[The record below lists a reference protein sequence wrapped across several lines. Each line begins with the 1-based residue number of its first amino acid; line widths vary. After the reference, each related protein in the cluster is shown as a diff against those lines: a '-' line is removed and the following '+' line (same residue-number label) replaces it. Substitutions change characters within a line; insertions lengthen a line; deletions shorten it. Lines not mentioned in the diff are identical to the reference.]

1 MYLCVLCLGSVF
13 LPSPSKTFKPKK
25 NFQEG
30 TLRHHLHKKATA
42 SLNAG
47 LDLKSAVSLPPD
59 EDLSEWLA
67 VHVVDFFNRLN
78 LIYGTVCDFCT
89 DGSCPQM
96 SGGPQYEYQWAD
108 GTTYKKPTSMPAPQY
123 IALLMDWVENL
134 INDDNIFPSDPDV
147 PFPKAFQP
155 TVKQIF
161 RRLLR
166 VFVHVYYHHF
176 DKMTQI
182 GAEAHI
188 NTCYKHF
195 YYFVREFDLIAMKE
209 LEPLKDLSKQL
220 TKGDVGG
227 GAK

>member
-1 MYLCVLCLGSVF
+1 M
-13 LPSPSKTFKPKK
+13 
-25 NFQEG
+25 
-30 TLRHHLHKKATA
+30 RHHLHKKATA

-47 LDLKSAVSLPPD
+47 LDLQAAVRLPAG
-59 EDLSEWLA
+59 EDLNEWLA
-67 VHVVDFFNRLN
+67 VHVVDFFNRIN

-89 DGSCPQM
+89 DASCAKM

-108 GTTYKKPTSMPAPQY
+108 GSAYKKPTSMPAPKY
-123 IALLMDWVENL
+123 IGLLMDWTEAL
-134 INDDNIFPSDPDV
+134 INDDTIFPSDVDV
-147 PFPKAFQP
+147 PFPKQFQP

-176 DKMTQI
+176 DKMAQI

-195 YYFVREFDLIAMKE
+195 YYFVREFSLIDPKE

-220 TKGDVGG
+220 TKGDEVGG
-227 GAK
+227 GGK